1 MGTTEVTYVTNHY
14 GISEEQLHE
23 ILEGEKNKFNEVI
36 KELEDTNKSY
46 KKNIDNQRIEINNL
60 KNDIEILEIKYK
72 NQINNMEKE
81 YEIDMKEKNKE
92 IKKLSEQLTKT
103 KDRLKAAWNSYNI
116 AKKKNEEL
124 EKQLGLEKQKSEEY
138 LKKWIQTK
146 NELIEQK
153 KENIELKEEISVKNE
168 IIDFLE
174 GELRELTGRY
184 EQQKED
190 FEKFDKTV
198 NGLKNDV
205 SELKRTNEGLKG
217 SIDKNND
224 LMAKMKNDM
233 EKNEKKMEEMNKK
246 MESLNSNMDAM
257 MSMMKQLLSKDQ

>member
-72 NQINNMEKE
+72 NQIDNMEKD
-81 YEIDMKEKNKE
+81 YENDMKEKNKE
-92 IKKLSEQLTKT
+92 IKKLSDQLAKT
-103 KDRLKAAWNSYNI
+103 KDRLKAAVNSYNI

-174 GELRELTGRY
+174 GELRES
-184 EQQKED
+184 KW
-190 FEKFDKTV
+190 
-198 NGLKNDV
+198 
-205 SELKRTNEGLKG
+205 
-217 SIDKNND
+217 I
-224 LMAKMKNDM
+224 
-233 EKNEKKMEEMNKK
+233 KK
-246 MESLNSNMDAM
+246 
-257 MSMMKQLLSKDQ
+257 